1 MKTRESKF
9 GKALVLETSELS
21 GGYVLGFRLDEKLDE
36 ALEEITSLWKV
47 YMTNP
52 TFGVECTFE
61 DAEDNIENVTVPY
74 VEDNVEII
82 ETPGSSLP
90 SSYLTGDDSKERD
103 VIFSDELGLA
113 IEEPPAG
120 VTIEDLWKII

>member
-1 MKTRESKF
+1 MKTRDSKF

-36 ALEEITSLWKV
+36 AFSEITQLWKV
-47 YMTNP
+47 YMANP

-61 DAEDNIENVTVPY
+61 DEEELEKVTIPH

-82 ETPGSSLP
+82 ETPGACLP
-90 SSYLTGDDSKERD
+90 SSYLTGDDSKDRD
-103 VIFSDELGLA
+103 IIFSDELGLA
-113 IEEPPAG
+113 IEEPPEG
-120 VTIEDLWKII
+120 VTVEDLWKII